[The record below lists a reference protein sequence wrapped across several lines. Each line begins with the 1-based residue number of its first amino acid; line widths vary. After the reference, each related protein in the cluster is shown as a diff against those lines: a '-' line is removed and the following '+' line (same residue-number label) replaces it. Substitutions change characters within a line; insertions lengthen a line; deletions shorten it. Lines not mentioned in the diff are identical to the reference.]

1 MCITCNLN
9 KTQLAGSEL
18 EKATIMELLW
28 VLAMM
33 TYHKT
38 KLAFIPE
45 ELFKQRFSK
54 LESAV
59 SSTDQFLKT
68 RDVNKHM
75 KSSYAKTDNYY
86 YTTEI
91 MFFSCA
97 FQLILIQL
105 QSVILTRLKHKKNS

>member
-9 KTQLAGSEL
+9 KTQLAASEL

-33 TYHKT
+33 TYPKT

-68 RDVNKHM
+68 WDVNKHM
-75 KSSYAKTDNYY
+75 KSSYAKTDNSFYQFS
-86 YTTEI
+86 EI
-91 MFFSCA
+91 MFFSLCIPINLNPA
-97 FQLILIQL
+97 AVGLFWLG
-105 QSVILTRLKHKKNS
+105 